1 VREGESRV
9 DETEAVPIC
18 GLASP
23 DHRAPALVLKRALD
37 LVFCLVAF
45 VLLTIPA
52 LIIIALVLAT
62 SRGPILFT
70 QDRVGRD
77 GRRFTL
83 LKFRT
88 MIDGTHREVR
98 ADESLRAAYLQ
109 NDFKLPADD
118 PRITPL
124 GRILRKTSLDELP
137 QVVNVFWGDM
147 SVVGIRPLLPEELA
161 SRPEQDQELY
171 RSLRPGLTGLWQVEG
186 RSSIVQDDRVALDR
200 RYVEQ
205 WSIVNDLK
213 IVVRTPLAVLRVRRA
228 H

>member
-1 VREGESRV
+1 M
-9 DETEAVPIC
+9 TEAAPTSVVARP
-18 GLASP
+18 AHS
-23 DHRAPALVLKRALD
+23 APALVVKRVLD
-37 LVFCLVAF
+37 LLFCLIAF
-45 VLLTIPA
+45 VVLTIPA
-52 LIIIALVLAT
+52 LVIIALVLAT

-88 MIDGTHREVR
+88 MVDGTHREVR
-98 ADESLRAAYLQ
+98 SDESLRAAYLQ
-109 NDFKLPADD
+109 NDFKLPPDD
-118 PRITPL
+118 PRITPV

-137 QVVNVFWGDM
+137 QLVNVFWGDM
-147 SVVGIRPLLPEELA
+147 SVVGIRPLLAEELA
-161 SRPEQDQELY
+161 SRPEWDQELY

-200 RYVEQ
+200 RYVER
-205 WSIVNDLK
+205 WSIIEDLK
-213 IVVRTPLAVLRVRRA
+213 IVLRTPLAILRVRRA